1 MKSKKYSLSF
11 NPPSIT
17 KQMSELAAM
26 AASTLG
32 WQWQPPSGNLAL
44 DQKLGK
50 LSWNSECLSDI
61 TNMASTLSLLVKLSS
76 EWFHFQLQQNGVL
89 INPP

>member
-1 MKSKKYSLSF
+1 
-11 NPPSIT
+11 
-17 KQMSELAAM
+17 MSELAAM

-50 LSWNSECLSDI
+50 LSWNSESSSDM
-61 TNMASTLSLLVKLSS
+61 TNMASTLSLLIKLSS
-76 EWFHFQLQQNGVL
+76 EWFRFQLQQNGEVL